1 MTIYASFGPSTR
13 AELRVSLDVIEREFL
28 GRGTTWINGDKIS
41 SSDVMVAWVVRWLL
55 EGWRVGKEGF
65 PKVYAWLG
73 RLPSKEAEKVSD
85 DQAVKEMLGG
95 DYAVEESAE
104 LANDPLEIPIGQ
116 NVLFET
122 TDSDPGSHH
131 QRGKHVSVR
140 FDTVTVDLK
149 NKLGLHFPRRGVIVK
164 RSSS

>member
-55 EGWRVGKEGF
+55 EGWRVGKEDF
-65 PKVYAWLG
+65 PKVYAWYVPCTSRTGISLTNRFHRLG

-122 TDSDPGSHH
+122 TE
-131 QRGKHVSVR
+131 
-140 FDTVTVDLK
+140 
-149 NKLGLHFPRRGVIVK
+149 
-164 RSSS
+164 